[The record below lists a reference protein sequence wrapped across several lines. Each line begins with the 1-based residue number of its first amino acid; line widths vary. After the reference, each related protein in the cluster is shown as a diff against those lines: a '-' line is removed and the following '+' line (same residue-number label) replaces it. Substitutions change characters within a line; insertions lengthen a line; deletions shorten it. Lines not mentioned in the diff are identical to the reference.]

1 MDNNIA
7 VASQIFIVW
16 LLIFGKKK
24 CFNVVIK
31 MDVLCI
37 YIML

>member
-1 MDNNIA
+1 MGNNIA

-16 LLIFGKKK
+16 LLKFGKK
-24 CFNVVIK
+24 NVLMLLLK